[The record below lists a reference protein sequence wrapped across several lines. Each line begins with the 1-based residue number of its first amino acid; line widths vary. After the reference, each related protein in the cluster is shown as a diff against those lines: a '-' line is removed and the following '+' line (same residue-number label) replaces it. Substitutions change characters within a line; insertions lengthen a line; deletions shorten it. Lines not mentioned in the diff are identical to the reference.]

1 MNIGMDEAALMTGL
15 LRGLAMSALIIL
27 AYSKVI
33 AVTNGSFSTNIG
45 VGVLFS
51 AAGIVSMSDP
61 LVLSPGILYDGRI
74 PILALAYGFSGAIG
88 VVLTTV
94 AIGGYRLWLGGVG
107 AASGLAAICIA
118 AAAGIAVA
126 QVSHRYLRSRVARS
140 LLLGLA
146 ASTSTVAVILLPR
159 DIWPAFTFSVLGPIV
174 IANFIGVVMLND
186 FLSNEK
192 RRLRLFRTLQHD
204 AAVDPLTRLAN
215 RRAFDSK
222 AESALAPGL
231 NPTGDYAVIMIDIDH
246 FKQVNDTYGHH
257 IGDTVL
263 AHIADTIRDAVRKT
277 DIVARFGGEEIAVLL
292 PGVDSE
298 HATAIAEMIR
308 QRIEAQQFPMQNGFM
323 QVTISAGTA
332 GSNIASTDIPSALRA
347 ADSALYIAKRTG
359 RNKVETATEV

>member
-1 MNIGMDEAALMTGL
+1 MDEAALMTGL
-15 LRGLAMSALIIL
+15 LRGLSMSALIIL

-33 AVTNGSFSTNIG
+33 AFTHGSFSTNIG
-45 VGVLFS
+45 VGMLFS
-51 AAGIVSMSDP
+51 AAGVVSMSDP

-94 AIGGYRLWLGGVG
+94 IIGGYRLWLGGVG

-126 QVSHRYLRSRVARS
+126 QISHRYLRSRVARS
-140 LLLGLA
+140 SVLGIA
-146 ASTSTVAVILLPR
+146 ASASVVAVILLPR
-159 DIWPAFTFSVLGPIV
+159 DVWSAITLPVLAPIML
-174 IANFIGVVMLND
+174 ANFIGVVMLND
-186 FLSNEK
+186 FLWNEK
-192 RRLRLFRTLQHD
+192 RRLRMFRTLEHD

-222 AESALAPGL
+222 AASALAPGI

-263 AHIADTIRDAVRKT
+263 AHIADIIRETVRKT

-292 PGVDSE
+292 PGVDSA
-298 HATAIAEMIR
+298 HAAAIAENIR
-308 QRIEAQQFPMQNGFM
+308 LRIEAKEFPMQSGFM
-323 QVTISAGTA
+323 QVTVSAGTA
-332 GSNIASTDIPSALRA
+332 GSNIARADIPAALKA
-347 ADSALYIAKRTG
+347 ADDALYVAKRTG
-359 RNKVETATEV
+359 RNKVEMAIAV

>member
-1 MNIGMDEAALMTGL
+1 MDEATLMTGL

-33 AVTNGSFSTNIG
+33 AVTTGSIANNIG

-107 AASGLAAICIA
+107 AASGVAAICIA

-126 QVSHRYLRSRVARS
+126 QISHRYLRARLVRS
-140 LLLGLA
+140 FVLGIA
-146 ASTSTVAVILLPR
+146 ASASAIAVILLPR
-159 DIWPAFTFSVLGPIV
+159 DVWHTISFHIMFPIV
-174 IANFIGVVMLND
+174 VANVIGVVMLND
-186 FLSNEK
+186 FLWNEK
-192 RRLRLFRTLQHD
+192 RRLRLFRTLEHD
-204 AAVDPLTRLAN
+204 AAVDPLTRLVN

-222 AESALAPGL
+222 VVSALAPAL
-231 NPTGDYAVIMIDIDH
+231 NPTGEYAVIMIDIDH

-257 IGDTVL
+257 MGDTVL
-263 AHIADTIRDAVRKT
+263 AHIADIVRDSVRKT

-292 PGVDSE
+292 PGINSH
-298 HATAIAEMIR
+298 HATRIAENIR
-308 QRIEAQQFPMQNGFM
+308 QRIESNEFPMQTGSM
-323 QVTISAGTA
+323 HVTISAGTA
-332 GSNIASTDIPSALRA
+332 GSNTASTDIPAALRA
-347 ADSALYIAKRTG
+347 ADSALYVAKRTG
-359 RNKVETATEV
+359 RNKVEMAPAA